1 MEITNIDKVFLI
13 AKRDLDRFWQSK
25 QWLAGQIAMN
35 LADIFIFALI
45 FRGIVRRDLIP
56 DYLKFMTPGAVALA
70 TFVAAFSIGREVGME
85 IRRNT
90 VEYLLT
96 LPVSRQNLVLGRVL
110 GGMLRGLIYQLVFL
124 VLASIIDSPPT
135 LVQLPVLVA
144 TSVLL
149 TMSMSSLAIAV
160 SSISRD
166 FNIQATFRAL
176 TYYLLFFFSN
186 VFYTKQVLALR
197 FPHPLP
203 EIISITPIS
212 IAADIYRWCFN
223 YYQQLDPQNLVLLA
237 IWSLAL
243 TLLASATYLRNLT
256 KR

>member
-1 MEITNIDKVFLI
+1 MINISKVFLI
-13 AKRDLDRFWQSK
+13 ARRDLYRFWQSK

-35 LADIFIFALI
+35 LADILIFAMI
-45 FRGIVRRDLIP
+45 FRGIVRKDLIP
-56 DYLKFMTPGAVALA
+56 DYLRFMTPGAVALA

-85 IRRNT
+85 IRRDA
-90 VEYLLT
+90 VEYLLV
-96 LPVSRQNLVLGRVL
+96 LPMSRQDLVLGRVF

-135 LVQLPVLVA
+135 LTQLPVLTI
-144 TSVLL
+144 TSILL

-160 SSISRD
+160 SSVSRD

-176 TYYLLFFFSN
+176 THYLLFFFSN
-186 VFYTKQVLALR
+186 VFYTKQVLSLR

-223 YYQQLDPQNLVLLA
+223 YYTYIDLQ
-237 IWSLAL
+237 SLAL
-243 TLLASATYLRNLT
+243 LTMWSIALTFLASIIYLRNLT